1 MPGSRLEVFDDTGH
15 FPHSEHPVRFAAIV
29 LDFIRTSP
37 PTHTDGESLRRHLRR
52 PADGT
57 IGDADLSSA

>member
-1 MPGSRLEVFDDTGH
+1 M
-15 FPHSEHPVRFAAIV
+15 RFAAIV